1 MTWPA
6 AVPLA
11 TYRLDLEPLSVAH
24 AEEMVSVL
32 GDPALHA
39 VIGGRPPTLAE
50 LRERYR
56 RQTGAADDGSQAWL
70 NWVVRRRDTGA
81 AAGYVQATVH
91 AAGTDLAWVVGTAHQ
106 RLGIASEAAVA
117 VVTWLTD
124 NGVEVLSAYVA
135 QGHSASEAVARRVG
149 LRPSDETL
157 DGEVRWVRR
166 VSRAR

>member
-1 MTWPA
+1 
-6 AVPLA
+6 
-11 TYRLDLEPLSVAH
+11 
-24 AEEMVSVL
+24 
-32 GDPALHA
+32 
-39 VIGGRPPTLAE
+39 
-50 LRERYR
+50 
-56 RQTGAADDGSQAWL
+56 
-70 NWVVRRRDTGA
+70 
-81 AAGYVQATVH
+81 VH